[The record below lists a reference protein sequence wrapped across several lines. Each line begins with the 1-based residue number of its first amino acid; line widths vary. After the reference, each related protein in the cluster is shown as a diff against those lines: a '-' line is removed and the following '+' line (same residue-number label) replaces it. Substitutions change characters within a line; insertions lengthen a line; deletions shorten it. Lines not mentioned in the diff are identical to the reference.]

1 MNLGSNWLLV
11 LLIIYTPLILLKY
24 TSLKEGKGWLPQV
37 FLTISIAIIFVI
49 TDGIGDYL
57 LIVLYDLF
65 WTGSIYFY
73 LNKRK

>member
-1 MNLGSNWLLV
+1 MNFGADWLIV

-37 FLTISIAIIFVI
+37 ILTISIAAIFAI
-49 TDGIGDYL
+49 TDGIGDHL

-73 LNKRK
+73 LHRDN